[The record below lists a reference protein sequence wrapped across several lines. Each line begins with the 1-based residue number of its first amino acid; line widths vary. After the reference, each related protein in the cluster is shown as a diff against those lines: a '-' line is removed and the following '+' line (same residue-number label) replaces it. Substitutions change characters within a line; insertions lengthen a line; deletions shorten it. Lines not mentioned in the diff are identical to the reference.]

1 MKKKQSATGIF
12 FSMFLRAVV
21 VILAIVIV
29 CLIVALVRSLIHG
42 KNVKDESASGTGT
55 VASENQSDPL
65 LTAVTTEATTE
76 APKVDYGIKIAV
88 LNGTQTNGLAG
99 AWKEKLNGEGYTSV
113 EAGNF
118 QGSTENTKI
127 YVLTEGKGPELA
139 AYFQGATTE
148 TGELNKDETDVDIT
162 GMDVL
167 IIIGTKDDILS
178 QN

>member
-1 MKKKQSATGIF
+1 MKKKQSASGIF

-42 KNVKDESASGTGT
+42 KNVKDESTGNT
-55 VASENQSDPL
+55 GVVASENQSDPL
-65 LTAVTTEATTE
+65 LTAEATEATTE

-99 AWKEKLNGEGYTSV
+99 AWKEKLNGDGYTSV

-118 QGSTENTKI
+118 EGTTENTKI
-127 YVLTEGKGPELA
+127 YILKEGKGAEIA
-139 AYFQGATTE
+139 AYFQGATME
-148 TGELNKDETDVDIT
+148 TGEFNKDETDVDIT
-162 GMDVL
+162 GVDVL
-167 IIIGTKDDILS
+167 VIIGTKDDILA